1 MCDLLYIVVRD
12 DLQDYF
18 KKTLHLLI
26 KNSDNY
32 LVYEERVI
40 DKEQLFINELKKD
53 FLFNTI
59 PIKEEWMID
68 VFYYIIK

>member
-26 KNSDNY
+26 KNSENF

-53 FLFNTI
+53 FIFNTI

-68 VFYYIIK
+68 VFYYI